1 VTIRAAL
8 DADAPVLVLLNH
20 LVHDTHVAR
29 HPDYFREARP
39 EDVEEWFRSLLRRS
53 DSAAWIAEEG
63 GAPIGYILVRFH
75 ERPESPFVFVRRWCE
90 IDQIAVDPAWRRR
103 GVGRALMRA
112 ALDATRERGV
122 RHVELPSWAFNDDAH
137 EAFRRWGFS
146 PRLLRFELD
155 GPP

>member
-1 VTIRAAL
+1 MTVRPAFAV
-8 DADAPVLVLLNH
+8 DAPILALLNH
-20 LVHDTHVAR
+20 FVQDTHVAR
-29 HPDYFREARP
+29 RPDYFRETQTD
-39 EDVEEWFRSLLRRS
+39 DVEAWFRSLLRTP
-53 DSAAWIAEEG
+53 DSAAWIAEED
-63 GAPIGYILVRFH
+63 GAPIGYVLVRFH

-103 GVGRALMRA
+103 GVGRALIRA

-137 EAFRRWGFS
+137 EAFRRWGFA